1 MVRRMQLLEA
11 ERGFSGRRAAE
22 LGARIREGLL
32 RDNKVV
38 PPVLAVLALLI
49 FAWLAAGVFM
59 GQSAEEEEQ
68 RASNQASLGQ
78 TPEEDLDVGDPET
91 PAPEAE
97 NRDADSFAAFEPK
110 DPFRELIP
118 KAESKKAGES
128 KSKAGE
134 SKAESKAGESKSKTG
149 ESKSKA
155 SESKSKTGG
164 SESKA
169 NGARSKADE
178 GKAGDDFIDQSF
190 PGGVGSRGGGA
201 GGDDPDS
208 GADQGGSGN
217 LFNSGGDLALPL
229 PAP

>member
-1 MVRRMQLLEA
+1 MQLLEA

-49 FAWLAAGVFM
+49 FAWLAAGVLM
-59 GQSAEEEEQ
+59 GQSGEEEEQ
-68 RASNQASLGQ
+68 RASSQASLGQ
-78 TPEEDLDVGDPET
+78 SPEEDLDIGEPET

-118 KAESKKAGES
+118 KAESKAGES
-128 KSKAGE
+128 KSKTGESKAGE
-134 SKAESKAGESKSKTG
+134 SKSKAGESKSKTG

-155 SESKSKTGG
+155 SESKTGG

-178 GKAGDDFIDQSF
+178 SKGGGGFIDQSF
-190 PGGVGSRGGGA
+190 PGGADSRGGGA
-201 GGDDPDS
+201 GGSGPDS

-217 LFNSGGDLALPL
+217 LFNSGGDLGLPV